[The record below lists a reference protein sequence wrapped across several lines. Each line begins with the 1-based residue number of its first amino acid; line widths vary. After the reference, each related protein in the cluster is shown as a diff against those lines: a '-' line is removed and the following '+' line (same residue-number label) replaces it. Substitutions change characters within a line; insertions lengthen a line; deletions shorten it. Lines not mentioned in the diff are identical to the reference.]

1 MAEYIER
8 DKLYKHFEK
17 SVTIHEATI
26 NGSTYPVY
34 LTDHV
39 LHEIRNAPAADVVE
53 VKHGEWIKKYPQYEK
68 DGIYY
73 CSCCRMDID
82 IATGYETPIDHGIY
96 FCPNC
101 GADMRGGNNGKL

>member
-53 VKHGEWIKKYPQYEK
+53 VVRCKDCKYWGGVVFGYRCRKLSGMNTQIQTSENDFCSYGERKS
-68 DGIYY
+68 D
-73 CSCCRMDID
+73 
-82 IATGYETPIDHGIY
+82 
-96 FCPNC
+96 
-101 GADMRGGNNGKL
+101 NGDAESS